1 MSPDDEPRIERYV
14 RRPGTMGAEERRA
27 VERLI
32 EDDPGAA
39 AYAEFL
45 RSFYERLDAD
55 AGRAPDRV
63 ETFVDDLFGGNPVI
77 SVQPFRPSREARPTV
92 LAAETAASSEERRFS
107 VLATLAAEADQVL
120 VRVVA
125 DREAEQGR
133 LYVLAEPP
141 ARRAHVVVSFPDL
154 GLDLVTDEEGRL
166 EFGLPANV
174 TAEQWA
180 DARAVVRC
188 PVATGELAP
197 SSSATLS
204 LPSGGTVRCRR
215 DTGTLSAT
223 PKTGDVAPPS
233 LLTVSGTEAAPH
245 LLRLYAGEAAEH
257 EAETASALILR
268 VYE

>member
-1 MSPDDEPRIERYV
+1 MSPEDEPRIERYV

-45 RSFYERLDAD
+45 RGFYERLD

-77 SVQPFRPSREARPTV
+77 SVQPFRPSLEARPTV

-133 LYVLAEPP
+133 LYALAEPP

-154 GLDLVTDEEGRL
+154 GLDLVTDEEGRRA
-166 EFGLPANV
+166 FDLPSEIEAD
-174 TAEQWA
+174 QWCE
-180 DARAVVRC
+180 ARALVRQ
-188 PVATGELAP
+188 PVATGRVDPA
-197 SSSATLS
+197 STVTLD
-204 LPSGGTVRCRR
+204 LPSGGPLHCRR
-215 DTGTLSAT
+215 KGGTLTAWLEGEEAT
-223 PKTGDVAPPS
+223 GPS
-233 LLTVSGTEAAPH
+233 LMTVTRPEAAPH
-245 LLRLYAGEAAEH
+245 LLRLQGSSPRQCTVDGEASL
-257 EAETASALILR
+257 TLR
-268 VYE
+268 LYE